1 MPTLPMF
8 NTQKE
13 EVGTVELA
21 DSVFGVEVREHLFY
35 EAVRYQLAK
44 RRSGTH
50 ATKSRSMVSGG
61 GKKPFRQK
69 GTGRARAG
77 TTRAPHWRGGGV
89 VHGPHPRSH
98 ALQMNKKARKAALCA
113 ALSRRCEEESL
124 TIFDDFTVAEVKT
137 KAFKAVMSS
146 FSFEDLLLIYP
157 AFVPS
162 ADASEEENAANKAAH
177 VAKYDAVYRSGRN
190 LPKVT
195 VLSVD
200 GLNVYDVLK
209 HKNLALT
216 QEAAQQI
223 TGRMEY

>member
-1 MPTLPMF
+1 MF
-8 NTQKE
+8 NTSKE
-13 EVGTVELA
+13 EVGSIEL
-21 DSVFGVEVREHLFY
+21 SENVFGVTVREHLFY

-44 RRSGTH
+44 RRAGTH
-50 ATKSRSMVSGG
+50 ATKSRAMVSGG

-113 ALSRRCEEESL
+113 ALSRRCEESAL
-124 TIFDDFTVAEVKT
+124 TIFEDFTVAQVKT
-137 KAFKAVMSS
+137 KEFKAVMSS
-146 FSFEDLLLIYP
+146 FSFDDLLLIYP
-157 AFVPS
+157 AFEANAEAS
-162 ADASEEENAANKAAH
+162 AEENEAKKTAH
-177 VAKYDAVYRSGRN
+177 IAKYTAVYRAGRN

-195 VLSVD
+195 ILSAD

-209 HKNLALT
+209 HKNLAMT
-216 QEAAQQI
+216 KAAAEQV
-223 TGRMEY
+223 TGRMEK